1 MLAHI
6 IYKKIGKSRSI
17 KVLDRNFFV
26 LSGKAASHYRKDTND
41 PLIQLDCCAMQ

>member
-17 KVLDRNFFV
+17 KVLGMNFFA
-26 LSGKAASHYRKDTND
+26 LSGKT
-41 PLIQLDCCAMQ
+41 PLLQFDCRVMQ